1 MDVSQIGRSVL
12 RKEGRAKVT
21 GQALYV
27 DDVTPAGMLHGVTVR
42 SPVAR
47 GRITG
52 ITFDPAVPWD
62 EFVVV
67 TAADIPGKN
76 RVKLIA
82 DDQPYLASDAVNH
95 AEEPVVLIAHRD
107 RARADD
113 ARRRVTIE
121 IEPLP
126 AVLTIDDSLSRREI
140 IWGTDN
146 IFKSYEV
153 AKGDVDAAFAGGAI
167 VVEGEYES
175 GAQEQLYI
183 EPNGMLAVA
192 DPKHGVTVWGSMQCP
207 YYIHH
212 ALAGL
217 FNLPEDQIRV
227 VQMET
232 GGGFG
237 GKEEFPSVIAGHAAL
252 LAWKA
257 GRPVKMIYGR
267 TEDMASTTKRHPART
282 THRTAVTPDG
292 RLVAMDIGFTIDGG
306 AYCTLSPVVLS
317 RGTIH
322 AAGPYSCPN
331 VRVRG
336 RAVATNVPPHGA
348 FRGFGAPQS
357 IFGLERHMDKVAAA
371 VGLTPDVFRRR
382 NFVSFGDTLAVG
394 QTISEPVDMPGLL
407 DRALALSGYHE
418 KRARFARENAAA
430 DRERAERVGEFEGRS
445 PSIRKGIGLAA
456 FMHGAGFTGSGE
468 VHLAS
473 VVAVEG
479 TPDGTVRVLSAS
491 TEIGQGTNTIFSQI
505 AAEALGIDCADV
517 DVVQPDTPIVP
528 DSGPT
533 VASRTCMVVG
543 KLVETAALGV
553 KHALIDSGYLPALY
567 TRAEFQAACK
577 RYLRAFGHLRG
588 SSQYQV
594 PPGVKWDDEK
604 YVGDAYGTY
613 GWAVYVAE
621 VSVDTTTWETRV
633 DDFVAVQ
640 EVGKVINPTLAAG
653 QIEGGVAQGIGW
665 ALYEDVVWRDGR
677 MVNAQMTNYIMP
689 TSMDLPP
696 IRVYFEEVPYR
707 YGPAGAKGIGELP
720 MDGPAPAIF
729 NAVAQATGVDVTR
742 LPLTP
747 ERLMALMEA
756 GIV

>member
-1 MDVSQIGRSVL
+1 MGGPQIGRSVL

-21 GQALYV
+21 GQALYL
-27 DDVTPAGMLHGVTVR
+27 DDVAPAGLLHGVTVR
-42 SPVAR
+42 SPIAR
-47 GRITG
+47 GRIKS
-52 ITFDPAVPWD
+52 IAFDPAVAWD

-67 TAADIPGKN
+67 TAADIPGRN

-82 DDQPYLASDAVNH
+82 DDQPYLASDVVNH
-95 AEEPVVLIAHRD
+95 PEEPIVLIAHRD

-113 ARRRVTIE
+113 ARRRVTFE

-126 AVLTIDDSLSRREI
+126 PVLTIDEALSGRQI

-146 IFKSYEV
+146 IFKSYSV
-153 AKGDVDAAFAGGAI
+153 AKGDVDAAFAGAAVI
-167 VVEGEYES
+167 VEGEYET

-217 FNLPEDQIRV
+217 FNLPQDRIRV

-252 LAWKA
+252 LSWKA
-257 GRPVKMIYGR
+257 GRPVKMVYGR
-267 TEDMASTTKRHPART
+267 AEDMASTTKRHPART
-282 THRTAVTPDG
+282 KHRTAVTADG
-292 RLVAMDIGFTIDGG
+292 RLVAMDIEFTIDGG

-322 AAGPYSCPN
+322 AGGPYSCPN

-357 IFGLERHMDKVAAA
+357 IFALERHMDKVALA
-371 VGLTPDVFRRR
+371 VGLPPEVFRRR
-382 NFVSFGDTLAVG
+382 NFIKAGDTLAVG
-394 QTISEPVDMPGLL
+394 QTITEPVDMPALL
-407 DRALALSGYHE
+407 DRALLLSGYHG
-418 KRARFARENAAA
+418 KRARFAQENP
-430 DRERAERVGEFEGRS
+430 GRTVK
-445 PSIRKGIGLAA
+445 KGIGLAS

-468 VHLAS
+468 AHLAS
-473 VVAVEG
+473 IVAVEG

-505 AAEALGIDCADV
+505 AAEALGIDCADI
-517 DVVQPDTPIVP
+517 DVVQPDTSLVP

-553 KHALIDSGYLPALY
+553 KHALIDSGYLPSLY

-577 RYLRAFGHLRG
+577 RYVAAFGALHAT
-588 SSQYQV
+588 SQYQ
-594 PPGVKWDDEK
+594 PPDGLKWDDDK
-604 YVGDAYGTY
+604 YMGDAYGTY

-621 VSVDTTTWETRV
+621 VSVDTTTWQTRV

-665 ALYEDVVWRDGR
+665 ALYEDVVWREGR
-677 MVNAQMTNYIMP
+677 MSNAQMTNYIMP

-696 IRVYFEEVPYR
+696 IRVFFEEAPYAH
-707 YGPAGAKGIGELP
+707 GPGGAKGIGELP

-729 NAVAQATGVDVTR
+729 NAVANATGIDVTR

-747 ERLMALMEA
+747 ERLMALMETP
-756 GIV
+756 VV